1 MRLVHITSFVHSSC
15 EAQDTSIYNSM
26 IIDWSMQTIIDEV
39 SKISYAEKDTR
50 ATGYETWGC
59 KQDLYQIKWLVEHKL
74 EQCSTYVDEQ
84 EYVRKH
90 DIKQTFKAL
99 SK

>member
-1 MRLVHITSFVHSSC
+1 MHITSFVHSSVVV
-15 EAQDTSIYNSM
+15 QNTSIYISM
-26 IIDWSMQTIIDEV
+26 IIDWSMQTIIEEV

-50 ATGYETWGC
+50 ATGFETWGC

-74 EQCSTYVDEQ
+74 EQCSTYAGEQ